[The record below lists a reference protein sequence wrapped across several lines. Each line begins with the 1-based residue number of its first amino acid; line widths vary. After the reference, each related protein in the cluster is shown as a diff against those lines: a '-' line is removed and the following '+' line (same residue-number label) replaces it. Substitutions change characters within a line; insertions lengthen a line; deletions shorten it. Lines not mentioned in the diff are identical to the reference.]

1 MRVKVVLKDVGVGKN
16 GAKAQVAQKY
26 SPAQPKVKL

>member
-1 MRVKVVLKDVGVGKN
+1 VSKDVGAGKN

-26 SPAQPKVKL
+26 SFAQPKVKL